1 MTKTIDTLVDDIY
14 KLLEEGHEDGM
25 SSRPPAREVYAWR
38 SQDLWGNRVEKQP
51 EREVTLRMSSM
62 GQPCKRKLW
71 YSVNKPEAQESI
83 DGKTKMKFLFGD
95 MVEEMV
101 LQLAVAAGHDVAGE
115 QGELSIC
122 GVKGHRDAVIDGITV
137 DVKTASPFAF
147 KKFKYGKLREDD
159 PFGYISQLSSYVYA
173 GHEADPDNVHPTK
186 GAFLVVEKVSG
197 EICLDV
203 HDFKS
208 EVLGKQEEYLSTIA
222 MSEEGSPPKR
232 LEDVKEGESGNRKL
246 SMVCSYCGFKD
257 ECWPNLRTFLY
268 KDGMGVKPRFLT
280 KVVREPKVEEAV

>member
-1 MTKTIDTLVDDIY
+1 MEKTINTLVGDIY
-14 KLLEEGHEDGM
+14 KVLEEGHEVSTRDNREEY
-25 SSRPPAREVYAWR
+25 SARGYL
-38 SQDLWGNRVEKQP
+38 LWADRVEKQP
-51 EREVTLRMSSM
+51 EREATLRMSAM

-71 YSVNKPEAQESI
+71 YSVNKPEAQEGI

-95 MVEEMV
+95 MIEEMV
-101 LQLAVAAGHDVAGE
+101 LQLAIAAGHDVQGE
-115 QGELSIC
+115 QDTLSIC

-173 GHEADPDNVHPTK
+173 GHAADPENVHPTK
-186 GAFLVVEKVSG
+186 GAFLVVDKVSG

-203 HDFKS
+203 YDFKH
-208 EVLGKQEEYLSTIA
+208 EVVGKQEEYMSTIE
-222 MSEEGSPPKR
+222 MSEKDTPPQR
-232 LEDVKEGESGNRKL
+232 MADMEDGASGNRKL
-246 SMVCSYCGFKD
+246 GMVCSYCGFKD

-280 KVVREPKVEEAV
+280 KVVREPKVEEVV